1 MQIGIYLQK
10 DKPVES
16 IFDRRILER
25 RSVHGFARTTPFG
38 VEIDEQEFVV
48 LRRSADSR
56 SHEFWGCAT
65 RSARRRSQINAT
77 LNDLRPV
84 TQFDDRLVHAI
95 GNDDV
100 RVIGDGKCVGFEVD
114 DDVLDTC

>member
-10 DKPVES
+10 DKLFES

-48 LRRSADSR
+48 LGRSADSR
-56 SHEFWGCAT
+56 SHEFWDCAT